1 MAKINNTTAYPNVIP
16 TSNDF
21 VILTDVTDNDATK
34 TAKVTDFQA
43 FFGTKTISKTLSSA
57 EILSCFTNPVTVIP
71 ATTGFYTVPISILFK
86 LNFVTTQY
94 TVAGQVFLST
104 GAATANH
111 IAQYN
116 ALSSAASSAKLV
128 GDTTNLSVS
137 PAIPTDNEIL
147 FKATTANPTGGDG
160 TLTIDIMYR
169 LISI

>member
-71 ATTGFYTVPISILFK
+71 ATTGFFTVPISILFR
-86 LNFVTTQY
+86 LNFVSTPYSTSGQY
-94 TVAGQVFLST
+94 FLST
-104 GAATANH
+104 GAAAANQ
-111 IAQYN
+111 IAQFN
-116 ALSSAASSAKLV
+116 GLPSAATSAKLF
-128 GDTTNLSVS
+128 GRTDNIGIN
-137 PAIPTDNEIL
+137 PAIPINNEIL
-147 FKATTANPTGGDG
+147 FIGESANPTNGDG

>member
-1 MAKINNTTAYPNVIP
+1 MAK
-16 TSNDF
+16 S
-21 VILTDVTDNDATK
+21 
-34 TAKVTDFQA
+34 DFQA

-94 TVAGQVFLST
+94 TVPGQVFLST

-128 GDTTNLSVS
+128 GDTSNLSVS

-147 FKATTANPTGGDG
+147 LKATTANPTGGDG